1 MVNPPADSILHPRQ
15 TTDSPPEVPEVRE
28 DRPSVPELSRDH
40 PGAISTPSP
49 GAGRW
54 LWIILMC
61 SGGASTL
68 ALGAFF
74 WLIQLPPTAD
84 CHNTATLTS
93 DRAELYCAQVAA
105 ASGQLEDILSVL
117 DLVGSWSSRH
127 PLYYEAQPLVK
138 KWSRIVLQAAQ
149 QQFQDNHLEAA
160 RSLIGRIPSSSPVYP
175 SARAALERWHHQWS
189 RAEVVLVKAQQA
201 LQQQDWT
208 TAAAQVRALAALG
221 NDAWQAHQ
229 VQTLAQQIRRE
240 QQGQALLTQ
249 AVAMAATGDGHQLG
263 KAMRRASQIHPS
275 TFIHGRAQIY
285 LDQWSDRLLSLGLQ
299 QWYASELT
307 QAITLARSV
316 TPNPNRTK
324 TAQQLIWLSQARQM
338 AQQSL
343 SSWRT
348 SPDQLVK
355 LYQAMML
362 ANRISPDSPYYGQ
375 AQSSITTWHGY
386 LGDLAKLQTAEITGR
401 LQRIDSLKLAI
412 A

>member
-15 TTDSPPEVPEVRE
+15 TTDSPPKVPEVQE

-40 PGAISTPSP
+40 PGAVSTPSP

-105 ASGQLEDILSVL
+105 ASGQLEDILSAL

-160 RSLIGRIPSSSPVYP
+160 QIGR
-175 SARAALERWHHQWS
+175 
-189 RAEVVLVKAQQA
+189 
-201 LQQQDWT
+201 
-208 TAAAQVRALAALG
+208 
-221 NDAWQAHQ
+221 AH
-229 VQTLAQQIRRE
+229 V
-240 QQGQALLTQ
+240 
-249 AVAMAATGDGHQLG
+249 
-263 KAMRRASQIHPS
+263 
-275 TFIHGRAQIY
+275 
-285 LDQWSDRLLSLGLQ
+285 
-299 QWYASELT
+299 
-307 QAITLARSV
+307 
-316 TPNPNRTK
+316 
-324 TAQQLIWLSQARQM
+324 
-338 AQQSL
+338 
-343 SSWRT
+343 
-348 SPDQLVK
+348 
-355 LYQAMML
+355 
-362 ANRISPDSPYYGQ
+362 
-375 AQSSITTWHGY
+375 
-386 LGDLAKLQTAEITGR
+386 
-401 LQRIDSLKLAI
+401 
-412 A
+412 